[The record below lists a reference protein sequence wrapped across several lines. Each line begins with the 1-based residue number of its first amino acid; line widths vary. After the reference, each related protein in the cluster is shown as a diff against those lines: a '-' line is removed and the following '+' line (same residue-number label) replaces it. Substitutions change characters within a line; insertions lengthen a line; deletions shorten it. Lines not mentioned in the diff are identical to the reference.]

1 MIVIWLNGKSCFS
14 LMGIAIGVAAV
25 TVGFLI
31 IVLGLFLA
39 FATYAMN
46 MILSTAGPFLLLS
59 LALIVI
65 GAWLIY
71 IGKHAIDRAKGV
83 KQ

>member
-65 GAWLIY
+65 GDLADIQ
-71 IGKHAIDRAKGV
+71 R
-83 KQ
+83 

>member
-71 IGKHAIDRAKGV
+71 KGKHAIDRAKGV

>member
-1 MIVIWLNGKSCFS
+1 
-14 LMGIAIGVAAV
+14 MGIPLGVAAV

-39 FATYAMN
+39 FAIYAMN

-59 LALIVI
+59 LTLILI

-71 IGKHAIDRAKGV
+71 KGKHVIDRAKGV

>member
-71 IGKHAIDRAKGV
+71 KGKHAIDRAKCV

>member
-1 MIVIWLNGKSCFS
+1 
-14 LMGIAIGVAAV
+14 MGIAIGVAAV

-71 IGKHAIDRAKGV
+71 KGKHAIDRAKGV